1 MDMPTRTA
9 PGASYTQRVLIAAA
23 VAAGLFLAWQVAD
36 VFILLFGGILLAALL
51 RAVSDPLARM
61 TSLPERWALVLSV
74 VGLVGLFGGT
84 FYVIDERLTEQLAQ
98 LATQLPDAWARARDA
113 VEQTATGQRLI
124 EMLQQSGGNPVMPSV
139 SRLGS
144 FASGTLGALAN
155 TALVLFLGL
164 FLAANPGL
172 YKRGMLRLLPMRA
185 RGRTGDA
192 LDAAGD
198 ALRRWLV
205 GQLLAMTCVG
215 LLTGVGLWMLGVPL
229 ALSLG
234 VLAGLL
240 DFVPYIGPVVAA
252 VPAVLVELHAEPDHR
267 ALCRTSLRA
276 GAAGRGQPYRPA
288 RAALGGE
295 PAAGAQHPFRH
306 HLRRTVRLPR
316 PLIRN
321 AADRCHY
328 GVGAEALR
336 RGHPGEDWMNRP
348 DAGGRAEPTVARGR
362 LVDLWI

>member
-61 TSLPERWALVLSV
+61 TSLPERWALVLAV

-113 VEQTATGQRLI
+113 IQQTATGQRLI

-185 RGRTGDA
+185 RRRTGDA

-252 VPAVLVELHAEPDHR
+252 VPAVLVAFMQSPIT
-267 ALCRTSLRA
+267 ALYVALLYALVQQVEGNVIVPLAQRWAVSL
-276 GAAGRGQPYRPA
+276 PPA
-288 RAALGGE
+288 LSILSVIIFGVLFGFPGLLFA
-295 PAAGAQHPFRH
+295 
-306 HLRRTVRLPR
+306 T
-316 PLIRN
+316 PLIVVIMVLVRKL
-321 AADRCHY
+321 Y
-328 GVGAEALR
+328 V
-336 RGHPGEDWMNRP
+336 EDTLERT
-348 DAGGRAEPTVARGR
+348 G
-362 LVDLWI
+362 

>member
-61 TSLPERWALVLSV
+61 TSLPERWALVLAV
-74 VGLVGLFGGT
+74 VGVVGLFGGT

-113 VEQTATGQRLI
+113 IQQTATGQRLI

-252 VPAVLVELHAEPDHR
+252 VPAVLVAFMQSPIT
-267 ALCRTSLRA
+267 ALYVALLYALVQQVEGNVIVPLAQRWAVSL
-276 GAAGRGQPYRPA
+276 PPA
-288 RAALGGE
+288 LSILSVIIFGVLFGFPGLLFA
-295 PAAGAQHPFRH
+295 
-306 HLRRTVRLPR
+306 T
-316 PLIRN
+316 PLIVVMMVLVRKL
-321 AADRCHY
+321 Y
-328 GVGAEALR
+328 V
-336 RGHPGEDWMNRP
+336 EDTLERT
-348 DAGGRAEPTVARGR
+348 G
-362 LVDLWI
+362 

>member
-61 TSLPERWALVLSV
+61 TSLPERWALVLAV

-113 VEQTATGQRLI
+113 IQQTATGQRLI

-252 VPAVLVELHAEPDHR
+252 VPAVLVAFMQSPIT
-267 ALCRTSLRA
+267 ALYVALLYALVQQVEGNVIVPLAQRWAVSL
-276 GAAGRGQPYRPA
+276 PPA
-288 RAALGGE
+288 LSILSVIIFGVLFGFPGLLFA
-295 PAAGAQHPFRH
+295 
-306 HLRRTVRLPR
+306 T
-316 PLIRN
+316 PLIVVMMVLVRKL
-321 AADRCHY
+321 Y
-328 GVGAEALR
+328 V
-336 RGHPGEDWMNRP
+336 EDTLERT
-348 DAGGRAEPTVARGR
+348 G
-362 LVDLWI
+362 

>member
-61 TSLPERWALVLSV
+61 TSLPERWALVLAV

-113 VEQTATGQRLI
+113 IQQTATGQRLI

-252 VPAVLVELHAEPDHR
+252 VPAVLVAFMQSPIT
-267 ALCRTSLRA
+267 ALYVALLYALVQQVEGNVIVPLAQRWAVSL
-276 GAAGRGQPYRPA
+276 PPA
-288 RAALGGE
+288 LSILSVIIFGVLFGFPGLLFA
-295 PAAGAQHPFRH
+295 
-306 HLRRTVRLPR
+306 T
-316 PLIRN
+316 PLIVVIMVLVRKL
-321 AADRCHY
+321 Y
-328 GVGAEALR
+328 V
-336 RGHPGEDWMNRP
+336 EDTLERT
-348 DAGGRAEPTVARGR
+348 G
-362 LVDLWI
+362 